1 MKTKLLIG
9 IIAAL
14 FVLLIVGEILASPE
28 IQFQSFFPHLI
39 LHLTTWILLA
49 IWMFF
54 GRMVWKK
61 KTSLFYDQIELELA
75 ERFLR
80 RLKIFM
86 LLGGISLLVAF
97 IILYLGIIALADTLE
112 VEEALTL
119 VAWSLGLLCFI
130 SSIGSLVTFLIGRR
144 KTT

>member
-49 IWMFF
+49 VWMFF
-54 GRMVWKK
+54 GWMVWKK
-61 KTSLFYDQIELELA
+61 KTSLFHDQMEPELA
-75 ERFLR
+75 ERLLR

-86 LLGGISLLVAF
+86 LLGGISLLIAF
-97 IILYLGIIALADTLE
+97 VILFLGIIALADTLE

-130 SSIGSLVTFLIGRR
+130 SIISSLVTFLKGRR